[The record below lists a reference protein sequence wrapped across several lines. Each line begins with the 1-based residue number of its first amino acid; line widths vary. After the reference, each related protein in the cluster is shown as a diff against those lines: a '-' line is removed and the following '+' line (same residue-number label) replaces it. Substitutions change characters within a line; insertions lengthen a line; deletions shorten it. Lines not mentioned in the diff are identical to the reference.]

1 MPTGPTRSTIEPI
14 EHATVAEYT
23 MCSVLPKP

>member
-1 MPTGPTRSTIEPI
+1 MPTGATKSPVEPI

-23 MCSVLPKP
+23 MCSVLPE